1 MQDLDK
7 NIKQNKMGAL
17 KQHFNDYLSAED
29 FDLMYDDEFE
39 LWLEQ
44 RELQK
49 EEYEQ
54 AIGDGLNQNYCN

>member
-17 KQHFNDYLSAED
+17 KQRFNDYLSAED

-44 RELQK
+44 RELQR

>member
-1 MQDLDK
+1 
-7 NIKQNKMGAL
+7 
-17 KQHFNDYLSAED
+17 
-29 FDLMYDDEFE
+29 MYDDEFE

-44 RELQK
+44 RELQR